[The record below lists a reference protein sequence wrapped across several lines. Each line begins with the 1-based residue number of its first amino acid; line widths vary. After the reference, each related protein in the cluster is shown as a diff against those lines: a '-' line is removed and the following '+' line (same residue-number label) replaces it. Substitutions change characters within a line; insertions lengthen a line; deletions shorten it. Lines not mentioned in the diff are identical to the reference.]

1 MFLLHA
7 PQSRLNVI
15 AKSHKVAMKQSP
27 KKEKNF
33 KYIYGPV
40 SSWRLGSSLG
50 VDLLSQD
57 EKVCSLDCVY
67 CQLGNTPVKTKERK
81 VYTPTKKVIEEIKVL
96 PADLR
101 ADYITFSGMG
111 EPTLAAN
118 LGDTIKEIKALRK
131 EKIAVI
137 TNSSLIWDKSV
148 RDDLALADLVM
159 AKLDTWSQKSFEKIN
174 RPAEGL
180 WFKDVYGGIK
190 AFKREYNTKLAI
202 QIMFFGMNRDEFK
215 KLAGLAFDIDPDE
228 IEINTPLRPCG
239 VKPLS
244 KKEIAGIKAYF
255 EEFGEKAG
263 SKAGIVSVYD
273 KGRKKVKVISKKG
286 TVKRRGKPH

>member
-1 MFLLHA
+1 MVNL
-7 PQSRLNVI
+7 
-15 AKSHKVAMKQSP
+15 
-27 KKEKNF
+27 KKDF
-33 KYIYGPV
+33 KHIYGPV

-50 VDLLSQD
+50 IDLLSQD
-57 EKVCSLDCVY
+57 EKICSLDCVY
-67 CQLGNTPVKTKERK
+67 CQLGNTPAKTKERK

-101 ADYITFSGMG
+101 ADYITFSGIG

-118 LGDTIKEIKALRK
+118 LSDTIKEIKALRK

-137 TNSSLIWDKSV
+137 TNSSLMWNKAV
-148 RDDLALADLVM
+148 REDLALADLVM
-159 AKLDTWSQKSFEKIN
+159 AKLDAWSQESFEKIN
-174 RPAEGL
+174 RPVEGL
-180 WFKDVYGGIK
+180 RFTDVYDGIK

-215 KLAGLAFDIDPDE
+215 KMAGLVFDIAPAE

-244 KKEIAGIKAYF
+244 QKEIAGIKAYF
-255 EEFGEKAG
+255 EEFGRKAG

-273 KGRKKVKVISKKG
+273 KERKKVKAISKTD
-286 TVKRRGKPH
+286 TVKRRGKPY